1 MSDNIDMF
9 MSQIN
14 IVMHDALL
22 NTTKAIEEIN
32 EKM

>member
-22 NTTKAIEEIN
+22 NTIKAIEIN